1 MRRLNNLVFLLCSLF
16 LAGCGGRLEP
26 VGTNPASGVTKLE
39 ELPAPTGVDVQQGAR
54 ASFVGPF
61 TELSIEVFGIT
72 DLSREILTDGEG
84 DFAFPLIGVVKA
96 AGRTPTEIAH
106 EIEDR
111 LRGRFVKNPSV
122 TANFK
127 ASESPLLLQS
137 QAVAVDG
144 EVTRAGQYP
153 VVGKVTL
160 MRAVALAGGLT
171 EFAKKDDVLI
181 FRKVG
186 GQQYVGL
193 YNLGAIRRGNYADP
207 EVYPNDVVIV
217 GDSPARR
224 RFQDILQASPLL
236 TTPLIILGNTLSNN

>member
-1 MRRLNNLVFLLCSLF
+1 MRLIGTISVCF
-16 LAGCGGRLEP
+16 LAISLASCGGKLQP
-26 VGTNPASGVTKLE
+26 VGINPASGVTKLN
-39 ELPAPTGVDVQQGAR
+39 ELPAPTGIDVQQGAR
-54 ASFVGPF
+54 ASFIGPF
-61 TELSIEVFGIT
+61 TELAVEVFGIP
-72 DLSREILTDGEG
+72 DLSREILTDGQG
-84 DFAFPLIGVVKA
+84 DFAYPLIGVVKA
-96 AGRTPTEIAH
+96 AGRTPEEIATEI
-106 EIEDR
+106 EER
-111 LRGRFVKNPSV
+111 LRGRFVKNPNV

-144 EVTRAGQYP
+144 EVLRAGQYP

-171 EFAKKDDVLI
+171 EFAKQDDVLI
-181 FRKVG
+181 FRRVA
-186 GQQYVGL
+186 GQQYVGM

-224 RFQDILQASPLL
+224 RFKDILQASPLL
-236 TTPLIILGNTLSNN
+236 TTPLIILGNNI